1 MEKFRLST
9 VQWDMSPS
17 MHEMCSM
24 QQVCSLTPPCHSHSH
39 SHCLLLLHTC
49 TFRRPR
55 SVLSLLKCSGPI
67 SASSI
72 ASISAS
78 QVGGWRPLPSTHL
91 VRPACTAAS
100 SSRGLLL
107 KHASIVAASSHTPSR
122 TALPL
127 PAATLL
133 TFFLKSMRW
142 FGRSAE
148 IYRKTH
154 HAHTQYSI
162 PHK

>member
-1 MEKFRLST
+1 
-9 VQWDMSPS
+9 
-17 MHEMCSM
+17 MHEMCST
-24 QQVCSLTPPCHSHSH
+24 QQVPPVGHECMRCATGLQPHTTMSQPQSLPASITHI
-39 SHCLLLLHTC
+39 C

-55 SVLSLLKCSGPI
+55 SVLSLLKCSCPI

-107 KHASIVAASSHTPSR
+107 KHASIVAASNHTPSR

-133 TFFLKSMRW
+133 TFFLKTMRW

-154 HAHTQYSI
+154 HTHTQYLI